1 MKTLNQF
8 IVFLSLFMFFTACAE
23 QEVLETNQSQEILE
37 TKQSMV
43 NEADASIDMKIDGI
57 LHSQIS
63 ASRSGFVGNEHQ
75 YHSSFGGAYIKENGK
90 MVVYITHNDV
100 SYKQYLKN
108 QLGPSNV
115 IFKFCDYSYN
125 DLLNVLDSLNRY
137 LAKTPY
143 DGLNFRHFGL
153 RNIKNRI
160 EVSLIE
166 YNEDRMKD
174 FKQHVHNSPL
184 ITFVQGE
191 GVLELHSPLN
201 PGSNIDISQTTADND
216 GPFGSIGYR
225 AKDANGVTGIVTAG
239 HAFKQNANVLRDG
252 KIIGVANNSYMSGAI
267 DAAFCEIF
275 DSAYTLTN
283 TLYLTGE
290 ELSTEILEPTTGGTT
305 INKIGYKTK
314 RTSGKIIDAF
324 DTFDD
329 RPGGGVIYYGVVS
342 ATYTS
347 DKGDSGGIVY
357 LYNSGTNKRYTLGIH
372 IGRSGNKAYY
382 SKANAINRHFKIQR
396 Y

>member
-1 MKTLNQF
+1 MTVINLRITLILEFNAPCIYGNWNIILFFRRYYYLWHCQHQEV
-8 IVFLSLFMFFTACAE
+8 IVFHIGRINS
-23 QEVLETNQSQEILE
+23 V
-37 TKQSMV
+37 K
-43 NEADASIDMKIDGI
+43 
-57 LHSQIS
+57 IS
-63 ASRSGFVGNEHQ
+63 ARAKIYMLWILFGF
-75 YHSSFGGAYIKENGK
+75 
-90 MVVYITHNDV
+90 
-100 SYKQYLKN
+100 
-108 QLGPSNV
+108 
-115 IFKFCDYSYN
+115 FKFCDYSYN